1 VALRATHNNNKENIY
16 SLIHTQR
23 QRKYLFFDIHTHR
36 KIRTVARSATHTDK
50 EIIYSLTYTPTAK
63 FALWRYAPPTPTQR
77 KYLFFDTETGSKI
90 RTVALRA
97 THTDTKK

>member
-1 VALRATHNNNKENIY
+1 VALR
-16 SLIHTQR
+16 
-23 QRKYLFFDIHTHR
+23 
-36 KIRTVARSATHTDK
+36 ATHTDK

-97 THTDTKK
+97 TNTDKEIIYSLTYRHRPQNSHCGA